1 MRSTRKRWLAIAG
14 GIFVAIG
21 VAWGAYWMLAL
32 RYAESTDDAYV
43 SGNVVQITPQ
53 IPGTVVKIAADDT
66 QFVKAGSTI
75 VELDPADAK
84 LALEAADA
92 KLARTV
98 RDVRGLF
105 ATTALLRASLDMRS
119 ADVARADE
127 DLKRRQ
133 RLASSGAVSG
143 EELQHARDAL
153 TSAQAALIAA
163 REQLAANQARTDRT
177 TVESHP
183 DVLAAAAQVHD
194 AYLDLART
202 RLPAPVSGYVAKR
215 AVQLGQRVA
224 PGAPLMAIVPLDQVW
239 VDANFKEPQ
248 LAAMR
253 VGQPVTLKAD
263 LYGGKVRYH
272 GTVAG
277 FGAGTGAAFSLL
289 PPQNAT
295 GNWIKI
301 VQRVPVRIALDSR
314 ELADHPLQIGL
325 SMQVEVDTHDRKGER
340 LPEVAQTA
348 PAYTTTMYEAADAA
362 AAARVKAVIAANDR
376 SAGKSG
382 SATHDTAGSSVA
394 RNAVGSSVT
403 RNAAGSSVARNA
415 VGSSVTRNAAGSSV
429 TRNAAGSSVA
439 RDAAASSTE
448 RDAAPSPVAH
458 DTSRSPVAHTAEK
471 SSPETL

>member
-1 MRSTRKRWLAIAG
+1 MNDQTRQPASTDARGPRKRWLAIVG
-14 GIFVAIG
+14 GAFLVIG

-43 SGNVVQITPQ
+43 SGNIVQITPQ
-53 IPGTVVKIAADDT
+53 IAGTVVKIAADDT
-66 QFVKAGSTI
+66 QFVKAGSTL

-105 ATTALLRASLDMRS
+105 ATTAQLRASLDMRS
-119 ADVARADE
+119 ADVARATE
-127 DLKRRQ
+127 DLHRRQ

-153 TSAQAALIAA
+153 ASAQAALIAA

-177 TVESHP
+177 TIETHP

-202 RLPAPVSGYVAKR
+202 HLPAPVSGYVAKR

-224 PGAPLMAIVPLDQVW
+224 PGTPLMAIVPLDEVW

-248 LAAMR
+248 LATMR
-253 VGQPVTLKAD
+253 VGQPVTLRAD

-272 GTVAG
+272 GKIEG

-301 VQRVPVRIALDSR
+301 VQRVPVRIELDPR
-314 ELADHPLQIGL
+314 ELAEHPLQIGL
-325 SMQVEVDTHDRKGER
+325 SMQVEVDTHRRDGER
-340 LPEVAQTA
+340 LPQMTQTA
-348 PAYTTTMYEAADAA
+348 PAYTTAMYDAADAA

-376 SAGKSG
+376 RAGPRASAVGDTAA
-382 SATHDTAGSSVA
+382 SATANAG
-394 RNAVGSSVT
+394 
-403 RNAAGSSVARNA
+403 NAAANHHVAE
-415 VGSSVTRNAAGSSV
+415 
-429 TRNAAGSSVA
+429 A
-439 RDAAASSTE
+439 R
-448 RDAAPSPVAH
+448 
-458 DTSRSPVAHTAEK
+458 
-471 SSPETL
+471 